1 MLLASQQLL
10 ILATPSDHPPVTV
23 VLTGFPVD
31 LAIWTGV
38 MESAQLTGRVVA
50 IVIPPRLNRKI
61 LVDLPQETV
70 VLKGFPVDLAIWTG
84 SMESTKLTGIIVAI
98 AILLQLNRKI
108 LSFLPPEIVVL
119 KGCPVDLAI
128 SIKAR
133 GYSHHPDRK
142 EITNNG

>member
-1 MLLASQQLL
+1 M
-10 ILATPSDHPPVTV
+10 PSDHPPVTV
-23 VLTGFPVD
+23 VLTVPPVVIV
-31 LAIWTGV
+31 IWTGV
-38 MESAQLTGRVVA
+38 MESTQPTGRVVA

-61 LVDLPQETV
+61 LVDLPPETV
-70 VLKGFPVDLAIWTG
+70 VLKGFPEDLAIRTG
-84 SMESTKLTGIIVAI
+84 SMESTKLTGRIVAI

-142 EITNNG
+142 EITNIGKI